1 MVLRSVGPVS
11 FVQQAGLEINTVEE
25 EVVEEDGVAVTTE
38 VTISGSG
45 LTVTTGGGG
54 GADYH
59 EVKHWSQKRVQIRIK
74 AHQEICKR
82 TKEGVRAR

>member
-82 TKEGVRAR
+82 TKEGVHAR